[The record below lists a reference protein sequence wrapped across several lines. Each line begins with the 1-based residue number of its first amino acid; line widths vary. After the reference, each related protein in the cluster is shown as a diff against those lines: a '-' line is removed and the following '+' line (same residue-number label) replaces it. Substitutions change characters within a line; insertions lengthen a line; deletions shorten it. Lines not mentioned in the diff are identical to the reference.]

1 MAQSPAQ
8 ELADLKAKLATREN
22 KPGLAANVEAIKARI
37 EELENAT

>member
-1 MAQSPAQ
+1 MAQTATE
-8 ELADLKAKLATREN
+8 ELADLKAKLKIREG

>member
-1 MAQSPAQ
+1 MVQTASE